1 MCGICGAISLNGEP
15 IPDLERKLEVMNGL
29 IGHRGPDDEGLWTHE
44 RGHVG
49 LAHRRLSIIDPTP
62 AGHQPMSDE
71 AGRWITYNGEVYNY
85 PELRTEI
92 GGGPFRTSCD
102 TEVVLRAHDRWAI
115 GSLERLRGMFA
126 YAIWDEPRQEL
137 ICARDRFGIKPFHYA
152 VVDDVFYFASEAKA
166 LMPLLPSIETDP
178 DGLKDYLAFQFC
190 LAGKTLFKGVRELQ
204 PGHFL
209 RIGRGSATPQRYWEV
224 YYDVDFDHSEAHF
237 EAEVEAL
244 LAESVNLHLRSDV
257 PVAAYVSGGVDSS
270 AVASL
275 AARDQGGLTGF
286 VGKFSEDPRYDES
299 AYARLLATQRG
310 LELTEVDIGV
320 SDFLEQIENVAY
332 HMDYPA
338 AGPGSF
344 PQYMVSRAAGERVKV
359 ILGGQGG
366 DEVFGGYTR
375 YLIAYFE
382 QCIKGAIEGTLRDGN
397 FVVTY
402 ESIIPNLVA
411 LRNYKPLMQDFW
423 REGLFEDL
431 DARYFRLINRA
442 HDVESE
448 VDMRALGDYSP
459 FETFREIFNG
469 DNVGHEAYFDKMTHF
484 DFKTLLPALLQV
496 EDRVS
501 MAHGLESRVP
511 LLDHRLIE
519 LAATIPADVKFKD
532 GHMKH
537 VFTRA
542 NRKVVPNQILDRTD
556 KMGFPVPLTEW
567 MGAGARDFMIDVLS
581 SDAARGRELFDNQKV
596 LEGMDSEQRFGR
608 KLWGMLSLEL
618 WQRAFHDRERDFH
631 RLLTT
636 KGRTTSDEGLDHGR
650 GRLHRLPPGRSAAG

>member
-1 MCGICGAISLNGEP
+1 MRGEP
-15 IPDLERKLEVMNGL
+15 IPDLERRLEVMNAL
-29 IGHRGPDDEGLWTHE
+29 IGHRGPDDEGVWTHE

-49 LAHRRLSIIDPTP
+49 LAHRRLAIIDPTP
-62 AGHQPMSDE
+62 AGHQPMRDE
-71 AGRWITYNGEVYNY
+71 AGRWLSFNGEIYNY

-92 GGGPFRTSCD
+92 GGGPFRTSSD
-102 TEVVLRAHDRWAI
+102 TEVLMRAHDRWGDDA
-115 GSLERLRGMFA
+115 LTRLRGMFA
-126 YAIWDEPRQEL
+126 YALWDEPEDEL
-137 ICARDRFGIKPFHYA
+137 FLARDRFGIKPLYYA

-166 LMPLLPSIETDP
+166 LMPVLPSIETDHE
-178 DGLKDYLAFQFC
+178 GLKDYLAFQFC
-190 LAGKTLFKGVRELQ
+190 LAGKTLFEGVRELQ
-204 PGHFL
+204 PGHSL
-209 RIGRGSATPQRYWEV
+209 RIGRGPATPKRYWEV
-224 YYDVDFDHSEAHF
+224 YYDVDFEHNEGYF
-237 EAEVEAL
+237 EERIEEL
-244 LAESVNLHLRSDV
+244 LDESVRFHLRSDV
-257 PVAAYVSGGVDSS
+257 PVAAYLSGGVDSS

-275 AARDQGGLTGF
+275 AGRDQGGLKAFT
-286 VGKFSEDPRYDES
+286 GKFSEDPRFDES
-299 AYARLLATQRG
+299 PYARIVAEQGG
-310 LELTEVDIGV
+310 LDLTEVDV
-320 SDFLEQIENVAY
+320 DVNDFLEQIENVAY

-344 PQYMVSRAAGERVKV
+344 PQYMVSRAAAQQVKV

-382 QCIKGAIEGTLRDGN
+382 QCIKGAMDGTLRDGN

-402 ESIIPNLVA
+402 ESIIPNLVS
-411 LRNYKPLMQDFW
+411 LRNYKPLMRDAWSQ
-423 REGLFEDL
+423 GLFDEDL

-442 HDVESE
+442 RDVENE
-448 VDMRALGDYSP
+448 VDVAALGDYSP
-459 FETFREIFNG
+459 FETYREIFNG

-537 VFTRA
+537 VFKRATR
-542 NRKVVPNQILDRTD
+542 KILPKQILERTD
-556 KMGFPVPLTEW
+556 KMGFPVPLSDYLND
-567 MGAGARDFMIDVLS
+567 GAHEFVTDVLS
-581 SDAARGRELFDNQKV
+581 SKAAKGRELIDNDKV
-596 LEGMDSEQRFGR
+596 LAGVATEKRFGR

-618 WQRAFHDRERDFH
+618 WQRSFHDREREFRRMLDSGP
-631 RLLTT
+631 LPSPVAEEQ
-636 KGRTTSDEGLDHGR
+636 KGRASL
-650 GRLHRLPPGRSAAG
+650 